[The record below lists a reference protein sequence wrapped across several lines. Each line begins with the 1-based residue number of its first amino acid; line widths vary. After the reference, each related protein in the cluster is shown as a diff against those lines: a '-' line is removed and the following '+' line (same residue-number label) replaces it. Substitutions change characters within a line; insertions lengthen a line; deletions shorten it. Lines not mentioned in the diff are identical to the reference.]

1 VLKYARNKM
10 TNVVVKDA
18 DTLAVHGVLDDDI
31 YSLEIDL
38 TIQLSD
44 FKILSLNGKWHRY
57 TTPDCPRAIPPLQDI
72 IGFCIDDEGFNQ
84 AVHKIIGRKACRHY
98 ANLLIECCDSA
109 KEAALIHKWKN
120 ASKRQPELRF
130 ADFIN
135 AEKSGA
141 VPGRVNASMRVEE
154 KRRPDKGISTQEK
167 TVGDQPVAKPSSGFT
182 IDLHVHTY
190 PASTCS
196 SAPEGEL
203 IQEAKRI
210 GLDAIC
216 FTDHNFVW
224 DPERITALQKEHQF
238 LILRGNEITTN
249 QGDMLVFGLDEDI
262 KGIISIESLRKKVVA
277 VNGFMIAA
285 HPFRGFL
292 TFDAAHLGMTPQ
304 KAMQNPLFKQVDAL
318 EVLNGKVTPRENQFA
333 HQVAEGLNLPAT
345 GGSDAHEVSEVGRYA
360 TRFSR
365 PIQNEAELV
374 EALKSDHYAAVAYR
388 QESGFD

>member
-1 VLKYARNKM
+1 MLKYSRNKM

-31 YSLEIDL
+31 YSLEMDV
-38 TIQLSD
+38 TVELSE

-57 TTPDCPRAIPPLQDI
+57 TTPGCPRAIPLLQEV

-84 AVHKIIGRKACRHY
+84 AVHKIIGRRACRHY

-109 KEAALIHKWKN
+109 KEAALVHKWKS
-120 ASKRQPELRF
+120 ARKRQPELRF
-130 ADFIN
+130 ADFID
-135 AEKSGA
+135 AEKSES

-154 KRRPDKGISTQEK
+154 KRRPDKSISTQKK
-167 TVGDQPVAKPSSGFT
+167 TVGDEPVAKPSSGFT

-190 PASTCS
+190 PASACS

-224 DPERITALQKEHQF
+224 DAERITALQKKHQF

-262 KGIISIESLRKKVVA
+262 KGIITIESLREKVMA
-277 VNGFMIAA
+277 ANGFIIAA

-345 GGSDAHEVSEVGRYA
+345 GGSDAHAVSEVGQYA

-374 EALKSDHYAAVAYR
+374 EALKNDAYVPVAYR
-388 QESGFD
+388 KENEFD